1 MDTSTHIV
9 MGVGLAGLATLDP
22 NVSASPYMATAVLAT
37 TLVASNAPDFDTIL
51 KLRNN
56 AVYIRHH
63 RGITHSL
70 PALFLWPF
78 IVSGGLMLF
87 FQDAYWPTLLL
98 WAAISVFLHVFVD
111 IFNAYGT
118 QALRPISNRWI
129 ALGVINIFDPVIFG
143 SHVFGIML
151 WILGLPPGP
160 AFIGIYLFLIC
171 YYVWRYKQKQKVV
184 RQARQIHPNASHIF
198 VSPTIRWNKWH
209 LVIRT
214 PDMLYVAQSKD
225 RVIHFFESYTF
236 DPIPNDSVMQA
247 ARSDKNLAA
256 FLSFSPTYRW
266 EMEATD
272 DNGYEVRFVD
282 LRYRSNGYY
291 PFVAIVKMDEQ
302 LNVITSYTGWV
313 YSEETLRKKLKII
326 T

>member
-22 NVSASPYMATAVLAT
+22 NVSSSPYMATAVLAT

-63 RGITHSL
+63 RGLTHSL
-70 PALFLWPF
+70 PALLLWPF

-87 FQDAYWPTLLL
+87 FQDAYWPTMLL

-118 QALRPISNRWI
+118 QALRPVTNRWI

-143 SHVFGIML
+143 AHIAGILL
-151 WILGLPPGP
+151 WIFGVPPGP
-160 AFIGIYLFLIC
+160 TFAVIYFLLIF
-171 YYVWRYKQKQKVV
+171 YYLWRYSQKQQVV
-184 RQARQIHPNASHIF
+184 RQARNIHPTASHIF
-198 VSPTIRWNKWH
+198 VSPTIRWHKWH

-236 DPIPNDSVMQA
+236 DPIPTDPVMQA

-272 DNGYEVRFVD
+272 EGGYEVRFVD

-291 PFVAIVKMDEQ
+291 PFVAIVKMDER
-302 LNVITSYTGWV
+302 LNIITSYTGWV

>member
-22 NVSASPYMATAVLAT
+22 HVASSPYMQSAVLAT
-37 TLVASNAPDFDTIL
+37 TLVASNAPDFDTVL

-70 PALFLWPF
+70 PAMMLWPF
-78 IVSGGLMLF
+78 VVSGGMLLF
-87 FQDAYWPTLLL
+87 FQNAYWPTLLL

-118 QALRPISNRWI
+118 QALRPASNRWI
-129 ALGVINIFDPVIFG
+129 ALGVINIFDPIIFG
-143 SHVFGIML
+143 SHAAGILL
-151 WILGLPPGP
+151 WLAGVPPGP
-160 AFIGIYLFLIC
+160 TYIVIYVGLILYYIWRIGQKKQVVKHARS
-171 YYVWRYKQKQKVV
+171 YY
-184 RQARQIHPNASHIF
+184 PTASHIF
-198 VSPTIRWNKWH
+198 VSPTLRWNKWH

-214 PDMLYVAQSKD
+214 PEMLHVAQSKD
-225 RVIHFFESYTF
+225 KVITFFESYTF
-236 DPIPNDSVMQA
+236 DPIPNDPVMQA
-247 ARSDKNLAA
+247 AKSDKNLSA

-272 DNGYEVRFVD
+272 TDGYEVRFVD

-291 PFVAIVKMDEQ
+291 PFVAIVKMDQE
-302 LNVITSYTGWV
+302 LNIVTSYTGWV
-313 YSEETLRKKLKII
+313 YSEETLRKKLKVI